1 MFFHKTSESN
11 HRGSI
16 FIFLSFSH
24 INITPILNNKIMANK
39 TKYNKTL
46 IKEILSELAVGK
58 SIRSCLTPINKNKD
72 RPCWETFR
80 SWMRKE
86 PELRQQYEDAK
97 TDGIEYL
104 LSDAQDLLNESIE
117 NSKHKDK
124 TDLGQTHLIKSFL
137 DLSKWKSERIAPKYY
152 AKRDATTL
160 NFDKNT
166 PLVVKWDK

>member
-1 MFFHKTSESN
+1 
-11 HRGSI
+11 
-16 FIFLSFSH
+16 
-24 INITPILNNKIMANK
+24 MANK

-58 SIRSCLTPINKNKD
+58 SIRSCLSPINKAID

-80 SWMRKE
+80 SWMRKD

-117 NSKHKDK
+117 NSKFKEK
-124 TDLGQTHLIKSFL
+124 TDLGQTHLIKSFV

>member
-1 MFFHKTSESN
+1 
-11 HRGSI
+11 
-16 FIFLSFSH
+16 
-24 INITPILNNKIMANK
+24 MANK

-80 SWMRKE
+80 SWMRDIKKY
-86 PELRQQYEDAK
+86 PNLRTEYENAK

-104 LSDAQDLLNESIE
+104 LSDASDLLNESIA
-117 NSKHKDK
+117 NSKLKDK
-124 TDLGQTHLIKSFL
+124 TDLGQTHLIKSFV
-137 DLSKWKSERIAPKYY
+137 DLSKWKSERIQPKYY
-152 AKRDATTL
+152 AKKDATTL